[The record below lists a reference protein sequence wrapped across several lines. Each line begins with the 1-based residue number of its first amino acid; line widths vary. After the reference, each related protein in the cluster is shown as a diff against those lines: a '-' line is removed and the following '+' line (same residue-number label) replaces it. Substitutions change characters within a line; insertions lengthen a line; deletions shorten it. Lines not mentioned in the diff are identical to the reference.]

1 VDEPTKNRFLRE
13 DLYNTLRWMLEGAIA
28 WQASFENPERTRHQR
43 VLGMFTTLIPGS
55 TLLSKIRMVQ
65 PRQIQVAPKA

>member
-1 VDEPTKNRFLRE
+1 
-13 DLYNTLRWMLEGAIA
+13 MLEGAIA